1 MSHAQLRV
9 WPALAGVTISP
20 EIYGHQMEMVGRSVY
35 DGIWAGRSSGSA
47 NEDGL
52 RLDVLA
58 LFKHLRVPLL
68 KWPGDAFADYYHWN
82 DGVGTGGK
90 RPHRVNVPWQQ
101 IEPNTF
107 GTHEFAGLC
116 EKLECRPWVN
126 GNGHTGS
133 LDELLS
139 WLEYSTF
146 GGDTARTAERCHNG
160 SPEPFDLPLWGM
172 SRCTDWEL
180 TGFSALNPD
189 VELFVP
195 LGEAWECAPVYPVKG
210 TNTEDR
216 GIAGLSISHY
226 FRLGSGAAFGKEGY
240 YHTWHALQVFE
251 RKLKRL
257 MADLYRHYGEQ
268 SPAIALGSWGVW
280 HDEADAENGLEQ
292 PNTLRDALLAASV
305 YHVLNQQAGHVA
317 RAAMAQAVNALQ
329 CLAKTEGP
337 AMFLT
342 PTYHVLDMMRGHRG
356 ARLVTHRLE
365 SPQILLDKM
374 APAKRG
380 RIPSLQVSTSRQ
392 GKRLCITVVNRSYTE
407 SIPLQVE
414 IREGD
419 ITSLSGRLL
428 HADSAS
434 AENSFES
441 PKRVS
446 PERIELTADGNTF
459 HDTLPPHAFAAYS
472 VMLGKG

>member
-1 MSHAQLRV
+1 MNHAQLRV
-9 WPALAGVTISP
+9 WPALTGPTISP
-20 EIYGHQMEMVGRSVY
+20 ELYGHQMEMVGRSVY
-35 DGIWAGRSSGSA
+35 DGIWAGRSSGNA

-68 KWPGDAFADYYHWN
+68 KWPGDHFSDYYHWA
-82 DGVGTGGK
+82 DGVGTGGN

-116 EKLECRPWVN
+116 EKLACRPWVN
-126 GNGHTGS
+126 GNGLTGS
-133 LDELLS
+133 LDEMLS
-139 WLEYSTF
+139 WIEYGTF
-146 GGDTARTAERCHNG
+146 GGDTQRTAERCHHG
-160 SPEPFDLPLWGM
+160 SPEPFDFPLWGM
-172 SRCTDWEL
+172 SRSTDWNLEGL
-180 TGFSALNPD
+180 SAMNPD
-189 VELFVP
+189 IEVLVP
-195 LGEAWECAPVYPVKG
+195 LDETWNSARTYPVRGAHSKG
-210 TNTEDR
+210 M
-216 GIAGLSISHY
+216 GIAGVSVSHY
-226 FRLGSGAAFGKEGY
+226 FRLGSGAAFGKAGY
-240 YHTWHALQVFE
+240 HQTWTALQTFE

-257 MADLYRHYGEQ
+257 IADLYRHYGER
-268 SPAIALGSWGVW
+268 SPSIALGSWGVW

-305 YHVLNQQAGHVA
+305 YHLLNQHAGHVA
-317 RAAMAQAVNALQ
+317 KAAMAQAVNALQ

-356 ARLVTHRLE
+356 ARLLTHRLE
-365 SPQILLDKM
+365 SPHQLLDVGGDGTK
-374 APAKRG
+374 G
-380 RIPSLQVSTSRQ
+380 RMSTLQVCASRQ
-392 GKRLCITVVNRSYTE
+392 GKRLCITAVNRNFTE
-407 SIPLQVE
+407 SVPLQVE

-419 ITSLSGRLL
+419 IAALSGRLL

-434 AENSFES
+434 AENSFET

-459 HDTLPPHAFAAYS
+459 HDTLPPHSLAAYS
-472 VMLGKG
+472 IMLGQG

>member
-1 MSHAQLRV
+1 MKHAQLRV
-9 WPALAGVTISP
+9 WPALGGPTISP
-20 EIYGHQMEMVGRSVY
+20 EIYGYQMEMVGRSVY
-35 DGIWAGRSSGSA
+35 DGIWAGRSSGNA

-58 LFKHLRVPLL
+58 LFKHLRVPVL
-68 KWPGDAFADYYHWN
+68 KWPGDHFADYYHWG
-82 DGVGTGGK
+82 DGVGTGGN
-90 RPHRVNVPWQQ
+90 RPHRINVPWQQ

-116 EKLECRPWVN
+116 DKLECRPWVN
-126 GNGHTGS
+126 TNGLTGT
-133 LDELLS
+133 LDEALS
-139 WLEYSTF
+139 WVEYGTF
-146 GGDTARTAERCHNG
+146 GGDTERTAARCHNG

-172 SRCTDWEL
+172 SRCTDWNLEGL
-180 TGFSALNPD
+180 PALNPEID
-189 VELFVP
+189 LIVP
-195 LGEAWECAPVYPVKG
+195 LNEAWEPERVYPVKRYHAQG
-210 TNTEDR
+210 L
-216 GIAGLSISHY
+216 GIAGLSVSHY
-226 FRLGSGAAFGKEGY
+226 FRLGSGATFGKEGY
-240 YHTWHALQVFE
+240 YQTWGALQGFE

-257 MADLYRHYGEQ
+257 IAELYRYYGEQ
-268 SPAIALGSWGVW
+268 APAIALGSWGVW

-305 YHVLNQQAGHVA
+305 YQVLNQHAGHVSM
-317 RAAMAQAVNALQ
+317 AAMAQAINALQ

-342 PTYHVLDMMRGHRG
+342 PTYHVLDMMRCHRG
-356 ARLVTHRLE
+356 SRLLTHRLE
-365 SPQILLDKM
+365 SPQLAHEK
-374 APAKRG
+374 AGGKAG
-380 RIPSLQVSTSRQ
+380 RIPALQVSASRQ

-407 SIPLQVE
+407 TIPLQVE

-419 ITSLSGRLL
+419 IASLSGRLL

-459 HDTLPPHAFAAYS
+459 HDTLPPHAFASYS
-472 VMLGKG
+472 IMLGQG